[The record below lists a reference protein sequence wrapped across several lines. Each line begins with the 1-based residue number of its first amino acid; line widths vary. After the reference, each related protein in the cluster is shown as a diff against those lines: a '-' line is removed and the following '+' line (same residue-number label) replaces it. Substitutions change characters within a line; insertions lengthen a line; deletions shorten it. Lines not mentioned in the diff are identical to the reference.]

1 MTLPYELDRYI
12 NENCTINDL
21 KEIIEE
27 SKNRL
32 QTLIDLEEE

>member
-1 MTLPYELDRYI
+1 MALPYELDRYI
-12 NENCTINDL
+12 EENCTVDDL
-21 KEIIEE
+21 IEIIDA